1 VPLAWVLA
9 LLLTL
14 KDPVDDTMAVPQS
27 EPVQGVG
34 SPMPGD
40 TVDPIDEKFQS
51 QHMEYE
57 KVEVKGDYS
66 GAVAKTSPAEKKLV
80 RKLDIWIMVSQLLL
94 YLPNF
99 D

>member
-1 VPLAWVLA
+1 
-9 LLLTL
+9 
-14 KDPVDDTMAVPQS
+14 MA
-27 EPVQGVG
+27 GVG
-34 SPMPGD
+34 SPMPGQ

-66 GAVAKTSPAEKKLV
+66 GAVAKTSREEKKLV
-80 RKLDIWIMVSQLLL
+80 RKLDIWIMVSQLLPS
-94 YLPNF
+94 LPNF

>member
-1 VPLAWVLA
+1 MPLAWVLA

-34 SPMPGD
+34 SPTPGH
-40 TVDPIDEKFQS
+40 TADPIDEKFQS

-66 GAVAKTSPAEKKLV
+66 GAVAKTSPEEKKLV
-80 RKLDIWIMVSQLLL
+80 RKLDIWIMVSQLLAH
-94 YLPNF
+94 LPKF